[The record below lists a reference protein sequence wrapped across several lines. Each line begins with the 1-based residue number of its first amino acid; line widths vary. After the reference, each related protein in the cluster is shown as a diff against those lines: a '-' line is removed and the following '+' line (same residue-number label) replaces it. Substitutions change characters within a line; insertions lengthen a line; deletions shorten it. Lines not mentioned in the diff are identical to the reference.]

1 MLKSEKSEALTKKFM
16 DMYPGGHSQLRVP
29 MDVTNHRLFIERAQG
44 SHLYD
49 VDGNEYIEY
58 NGALGPNILG
68 YCVPE
73 WTERLKEYLDKNGT
87 AIGSNL
93 LFSPYDIEIAERL
106 RKYIPCCDQVKFTMT
121 GSDCVQAAFRI
132 MRGVTGRQVII
143 RFEKHY
149 SGWFDN
155 VLGGRCQ
162 KDPNARPTTD
172 FSSEGLPEGYEYN
185 TLGRSLYAGEEVFML
200 PWNDFEA
207 LERTFEKYHDEIA
220 GVHFEAVV
228 ANNEMLYPKE
238 GFLEKIR
245 ELCDKYGAIMSID
258 EVITG
263 FRVGIGGAQEMFGVT
278 PDICT
283 LGKALSNGFPVAC
296 IAGKHE
302 VMDKIRSKIL
312 VPGTYS
318 GWAFGQVAAV
328 TTLDILAKDNFACY
342 DKRNA
347 VQEVLMDGLVD
358 SARRYDIPLAITEAP
373 GMFYTV
379 FGVEGGRSTFYME
392 EDIADFRPELVKVF
406 QQYLQEQGV
415 FIMFGGKWYISM
427 SHTKEDIEKTL
438 QAADIAMKKMRD
450 NNYKFIAE

>member
-1 MLKSEKSEALTKKFM
+1 
-16 DMYPGGHSQLRVP
+16 
-29 MDVTNHRLFIERAQG
+29 
-44 SHLYD
+44 
-49 VDGNEYIEY
+49 
-58 NGALGPNILG
+58 
-68 YCVPE
+68 
-73 WTERLKEYLDKNGT
+73 
-87 AIGSNL
+87 
-93 LFSPYDIEIAERL
+93 
-106 RKYIPCCDQVKFTMT
+106 
-121 GSDCVQAAFRI
+121 
-132 MRGVTGRQVII
+132 
-143 RFEKHY
+143 
-149 SGWFDN
+149 
-155 VLGGRCQ
+155 
-162 KDPNARPTTD
+162 
-172 FSSEGLPEGYEYN
+172 
-185 TLGRSLYAGEEVFML
+185 
-200 PWNDFEA
+200 
-207 LERTFEKYHDEIA
+207 
-220 GVHFEAVV
+220 
-228 ANNEMLYPKE
+228 MLYPKE

-296 IAGKHE
+296 IAGKRE
-302 VMDKIRSKIL
+302 VMDKIRSRIL

-347 VQEVLMDGLVD
+347 VQEVLMDGLVE
-358 SARRYDIPLAITEAP
+358 SAQRHDIPLAITEAP

-392 EDIADFRPELVKVF
+392 EDIADFKPEMVKVF

-427 SHTKEDIEKTL
+427 SHTEEDIAKTL
-438 QAADIAMKKMRD
+438 EAADVAFKKMKA
-450 NNYKFIAE
+450 NNLKYIPE